1 MRRKILVI
9 GGNSGISKSLVR
21 DLSFDCEVIAT
32 SRTETDLEYAFQ
44 TLKFDAYS
52 PDQFDLSSI
61 EYLDG
66 VVYCPGSINL
76 KPFKSLKIDDF
87 QQDLQVNFLGAVS
100 VIQKSLPLLMK
111 STTFPSIVL
120 FSTVAAKIG
129 MPYHASIAAS
139 KAAIEGLSLS
149 LSAELSPRIR
159 VNTIAP
165 SLTDTPLASAMINS
179 EAKLQASKDRHPM
192 KQIGN
197 PDDIAEVAKWLLSER
212 AKFIT
217 GQVIQ
222 CDGGMSS
229 IVKF

>member
-1 MRRKILVI
+1 MEKKILVI

-21 DLSFDCEVIAT
+21 ALSDDSFVVAT
-32 SRTETDLEYAFQ
+32 SRTETHLEYASQ
-44 TLKFDAYS
+44 TLKFDASS
-52 PDQFDLSSI
+52 PDQLDLSSL
-61 EYLDG
+61 EHLDG
-66 VVYCPGSINL
+66 VVYCPGSIHL
-76 KPFKSLKIDDF
+76 KPFKSLKIEDF
-87 QQDLQVNFLGAVS
+87 QHDLQVNFLGAVS
-100 VIQKSLPLLMK
+100 VIQKALPLLLK
-111 STTFPSIVL
+111 SKASPSIVF

-139 KAAIEGLSLS
+139 KSAIEGLSLS
-149 LSAELSPRIR
+149 LSAELAPKIR

-179 EAKLQASKDRHPM
+179 ETKLQASKDRHPM

>member
-1 MRRKILVI
+1 MKRKILVI
-9 GGNSGISKSLVR
+9 GGSSGISKSLVR
-21 DLSFDCEVIAT
+21 NLSYDCDVIAT
-32 SRTETDLEYAFQ
+32 SRREMDLEYAYQ
-44 TLKFDAYS
+44 TLKFEASS

-149 LSAELSPRIR
+149 LSAELAPKVR

-165 SLTDTPLASAMINS
+165 SLTNTPLASAMINS
-179 EAKLQASKDRHPM
+179 ETKLQASKDRHPM